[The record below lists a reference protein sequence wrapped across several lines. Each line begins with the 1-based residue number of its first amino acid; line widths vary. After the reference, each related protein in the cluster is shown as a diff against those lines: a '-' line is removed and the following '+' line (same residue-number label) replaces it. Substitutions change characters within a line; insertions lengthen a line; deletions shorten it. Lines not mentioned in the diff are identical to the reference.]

1 MGRPSKA
8 SRPTAAAP
16 VVILVRPQLGENI
29 GMAARAMLNCGL
41 GELRLVAPRD
51 EWPNTKADRA
61 ASGADEVLKGAEV
74 FDDVASAVADLQRV
88 FATSARGRELTQR
101 IVPPREAA
109 AEMARAVAG
118 KQRVGLLFGPERT
131 GLDNEDLAHADT
143 IVTIP
148 LNPAFSS
155 LNLAQAVLL
164 LAYEWSQAVV
174 TPTAVRL
181 ETGGAAIASR
191 AELEEFVQRLEAELD
206 EAGFFKVAEKR
217 PRMMLNIRALFTRAE
232 VTDQEIRT
240 LHGIVS
246 ELIGKRRRK
255 TPR

>member
-8 SRPTAAAP
+8 SRPAARAP

-51 EWPNTKADRA
+51 EWPNVKAERA
-61 ASGADEVLKGAEV
+61 ASGADAVLEDARV

-88 FATSARGRELTQR
+88 FATSARNRELTQR
-101 IVPPREAA
+101 IAPPREAA
-109 AEMARAVAG
+109 ADMARAVAASR
-118 KQRVGLLFGPERT
+118 RVGLMFGPERA
-131 GLDNEDLAHADT
+131 GLENDDLAHADT
-143 IVTIP
+143 VITIP

-164 LAYEWSQAVV
+164 VAYEWSRAVGEV
-174 TPTAVRL
+174 GTTRL
-181 ETGGAAIASR
+181 ETNDATIASR
-191 AELEEFVQRLEAELD
+191 SELEEFVQRLEVELD

-217 PRMMLNIRALFTRAE
+217 PRMMQNIRALFSRAE
-232 VTDQEIRT
+232 ATDQEIRT

-246 ELIGKRRRK
+246 ELVGKRRRR

>member
-8 SRPTAAAP
+8 SRPASAAP

-51 EWPNTKADRA
+51 EWPNARAERA
-61 ASGADEVLKGAEV
+61 ASGADAVLNEARL

-88 FATSARGRELTQR
+88 YATSARARELTQR
-101 IVPPREAA
+101 IAPPREAA
-109 AEMARAVAG
+109 ADMARAVAA
-118 KQRVGLLFGPERT
+118 QRRVGVLFGPERA
-131 GLDNEDLAHADT
+131 GLENDDLAHADVV
-143 IVTIP
+143 ITIP

-164 LAYEWSQAVV
+164 IAYEWSQAVGG
-174 TPTAVRL
+174 
-181 ETGGAAIASR
+181 TGSTKLMTNDATIASR
-191 AELEEFVQRLEAELD
+191 DELEDFVRRLEVELD

-217 PRMMLNIRALFTRAE
+217 PRMMQNIRALFSRAE
-232 VTDQEIRT
+232 ATDQEIRT

-246 ELIGKRRRK
+246 ELVGKRRRR

>member
-8 SRPTAAAP
+8 SRPAGAAP

-51 EWPNTKADRA
+51 EWPNARAERA
-61 ASGADEVLKGAEV
+61 ASGADEVLKGARV
-74 FDDVASAVADLQRV
+74 FDDVAAAVADLHRV
-88 FATSARGRELTQR
+88 YATSARSRELTQR
-101 IVPPREAA
+101 IAPPRDAA
-109 AEMARAVAG
+109 ADMARAVAAG
-118 KQRVGLLFGPERT
+118 RRVGLMFGPERT

-143 IVTIP
+143 VVTIP

-164 LAYEWSQAVV
+164 VAYEWSQAVRAAGK
-174 TPTAVRL
+174 TRL
-181 ETGGAAIASR
+181 ATNDSTVASR
-191 AELEEFVQRLEAELD
+191 AELEEFVRRLEGELD
-206 EAGFFKVAEKR
+206 AAGFFKVAEKK
-217 PRMMLNIRALFTRAE
+217 PRMMLNIRALFSRAE
-232 VTDQEIRT
+232 ATDQEIRT

-246 ELIGKRRRK
+246 ELVGKRRRR

>member
-8 SRPTAAAP
+8 SRPSAAAP

-51 EWPNTKADRA
+51 EWPNARAERA
-61 ASGADEVLKGAEV
+61 ASGADEVLKGARV
-74 FDDVASAVADLQRV
+74 FDDVASAVADLHRV
-88 FATSARGRELTQR
+88 YATSARSRELTQR
-101 IVPPREAA
+101 IAPPREAA
-109 AEMARAVAG
+109 DDMVRAVAA
-118 KQRVGLLFGPERT
+118 KQRVGLMFGPERA
-131 GLDNEDLAHADT
+131 GLENDDLAHAD
-143 IVTIP
+143 IVITIP

-164 LAYEWSQAVV
+164 VAYEWSQAVG
-174 TPTAVRL
+174 
-181 ETGGAAIASR
+181 ETGTTRLVTNEAAIASR

-217 PRMMLNIRALFTRAE
+217 PRMMQNIRALFSRAE
-232 VTDQEIRT
+232 ATDQEIRT
-240 LHGIVS
+240 LHGILS
-246 ELIGKRRRK
+246 ELVGKRRRK

>member
-8 SRPTAAAP
+8 SRPASAAP

-41 GELRLVAPRD
+41 GEMRLVAPRD
-51 EWPNTKADRA
+51 AWPNERAARA
-61 ASGADEVLKGAEV
+61 ASGADAVLTGARL
-74 FDDVASAVADLQRV
+74 FDDVASAVADLHRV
-88 FATSARGRELTQR
+88 YATSARSRELTQR
-101 IVPPREAA
+101 IAPPREAA
-109 AEMARAVAG
+109 ADMARAVAARR
-118 KQRVGLLFGPERT
+118 RVGLMFGPERT

-143 IVTIP
+143 VITIP

-164 LAYEWSQAVV
+164 VAYEWSQAVGAAG
-174 TPTAVRL
+174 TTRL
-181 ETGGAAIASR
+181 SANDAAIASR
-191 AELEEFVQRLEAELD
+191 GELEEFVQRLEAELD
-206 EAGFFKVAEKR
+206 EAGFFKVAAKK
-217 PRMMLNIRALFTRAE
+217 PRMMLNIRALFSRAE
-232 VTDQEIRT
+232 ATDQEIRT

-246 ELIGKRRRK
+246 ELVGKRRRK